1 MAVGR
6 ISGPLLKQ
14 NLLREGVNLA
24 FETDLLYL
32 DVNNQRI
39 GVNNSNPQFDLD
51 VGGTT
56 RSNLLEITS
65 QADIGSININ
75 GNTISTSASTLALG
89 TADNVVYQN
98 RLTIDYLDIE
108 GNRISSNAS
117 NANIELR
124 PNGTGSVEVYSNM
137 NVTGDIY
144 ATGNITADGTIT
156 IGDADTD
163 ELIFNAEVTSD
174 IIPAANNT
182 YSLGSDPTSGGAR
195 WNDVWVQTLNA
206 GTVVTDGLTVEGINL
221 TLRQGNIFYV
231 AENGS
236 DSFSGTHQNDP
247 FASVKH
253 ALSQASAGDTIHIY
267 PGIYTEEFPLTV
279 PVGVTVKGQGLRSV
293 QIQPTEATKYNDAFL
308 LNGESTVEEV
318 TITGFHSGGRYF
330 TITETTDSDTIKLNV
345 GTAPFAHTYVSGGT
359 VDFSDSTAPVT
370 VNNAVYDH
378 TTGILTLD
386 LDAPHDSYVG
396 HSVFIKDFVFSCN
409 GGNRTFPDNGYA
421 FRFAT
426 DFEVTTRSPYIRN
439 VTVITSGSTTTIED
453 PRGFNAGDA
462 GKGAYIDGAYATAA
476 SKEASMLF
484 HAVTFITPGV
494 DCIVATN
501 GVRIE
506 WLNSFSYFANRGLFA
521 FDSND
526 GLKGTGKTA
535 LRVSDVT
542 GVFAGGET
550 IEYYDTD
557 GVTLLASGT
566 IASVDADD
574 KFYITGKSTGFDL
587 PISRDPKS
595 IGAVNNAKTDTLIT
609 KYGTAS
615 LELDGVSSAAVSAQ
629 NDFGFATGDFSV
641 ETWVYCNAIPA
652 SDQFIF
658 DFRAGSASNI
668 APTVYTNNGDLIY
681 YVDGAARITGSGVI
695 SATTWHH
702 IAVTREGSSTKL
714 FVDGTQVGSTYTD
727 NNDYATAKPLII
739 GEDYASANGLTGYID
754 DFRVIKGKAV
764 YTTNFTAPTTQLYST
779 PETVLLLRFDSDD
792 STVVFED
799 VTLQAQDIRFSGG
812 ATATEFTLVDYT
824 DFGAEVRMIGS
835 ASVYG
840 NYGLWGDGP
849 GVIVYAIGQNLAY
862 IGNGKEVTNDTTTVI
877 QENEVVELNGAKV
890 RYNSVDHK
898 GDFRVGDLFYVNQE
912 TGEVTFT
919 ASTGIDSSAGL
930 VFSDGAN
937 TTTIQP
943 SGIDTGNWRIS
954 GNTIETISGDANFQ
968 AASNEI
974 NFNSN
979 VNIDGNVDVTG
990 DLTLAGDI
998 TIGDEAT
1005 DSLEII
1011 GGINSN
1017 VIPSENSTFT
1027 LGTVSKQ
1034 WSNVYTNNLYVD
1046 DIRITNNYITTTASN
1061 ADLELRAN
1069 GTGVIK
1075 IDNLSIDNFTISS
1088 DNDIILQPLSDY
1100 VKIDSTG
1107 ALKVPVGD
1115 EASRPSA
1122 ETGLIRFNT
1131 DRAVFEGYNGTGW
1144 IQLNGVYDL
1153 DLDTKVTAELT
1164 PGAND
1169 NIIRFDIAGTT
1180 IVTIDNTKLT
1190 APRIT
1195 VDEIE
1200 IDTNVITTITTNEDL
1215 NLQAQGTGS
1224 VVLENF
1230 AFNNNTITNIVNDSI
1245 TEFTSSGNG
1254 YFKINGTNG
1263 FVIPVG
1269 DNTNRP
1275 DPAFTETG
1283 MLRFNTADGRVEAYD
1298 GAVWG
1303 SVAGATGS
1311 ITRIDAEYLAVE
1323 TVLHLG

>member
-1 MAVGR
+1 
-6 ISGPLLKQ
+6 
-14 NLLREGVNLA
+14 
-24 FETDLLYL
+24 
-32 DVNNQRI
+32 
-39 GVNNSNPQFDLD
+39 
-51 VGGTT
+51 
-56 RSNLLEITS
+56 
-65 QADIGSININ
+65 
-75 GNTISTSASTLALG
+75 
-89 TADNVVYQN
+89 
-98 RLTIDYLDIE
+98 
-108 GNRISSNAS
+108 
-117 NANIELR
+117 
-124 PNGTGSVEVYSNM
+124 
-137 NVTGDIY
+137 
-144 ATGNITADGTIT
+144 
-156 IGDADTD
+156 
-163 ELIFNAEVTSD
+163 
-174 IIPAANNT
+174 
-182 YSLGSDPTSGGAR
+182 
-195 WNDVWVQTLNA
+195 
-206 GTVVTDGLTVEGINL
+206 
-221 TLRQGNIFYV
+221 
-231 AENGS
+231 
-236 DSFSGTHQNDP
+236 
-247 FASVKH
+247 
-253 ALSQASAGDTIHIY
+253 
-267 PGIYTEEFPLTV
+267 
-279 PVGVTVKGQGLRSV
+279 
-293 QIQPTEATKYNDAFL
+293 
-308 LNGESTVEEV
+308 
-318 TITGFHSGGRYF
+318 
-330 TITETTDSDTIKLNV
+330 
-345 GTAPFAHTYVSGGT
+345 
-359 VDFSDSTAPVT
+359 
-370 VNNAVYDH
+370 
-378 TTGILTLD
+378 
-386 LDAPHDSYVG
+386 
-396 HSVFIKDFVFSCN
+396 
-409 GGNRTFPDNGYA
+409 
-421 FRFAT
+421 
-426 DFEVTTRSPYIRN
+426 
-439 VTVITSGSTTTIED
+439 
-453 PRGFNAGDA
+453 
-462 GKGAYIDGAYATAA
+462 
-476 SKEASMLF
+476 
-484 HAVTFITPGV
+484 
-494 DCIVATN
+494 
-501 GVRIE
+501 
-506 WLNSFSYFANRGLFA
+506 
-521 FDSND
+521 
-526 GLKGTGKTA
+526 
-535 LRVSDVT
+535 
-542 GVFAGGET
+542 
-550 IEYYDTD
+550 
-557 GVTLLASGT
+557 
-566 IASVDADD
+566 
-574 KFYITGKSTGFDL
+574 
-587 PISRDPKS
+587 
-595 IGAVNNAKTDTLIT
+595 
-609 KYGTAS
+609 
-615 LELDGVSSAAVSAQ
+615 
-629 NDFGFATGDFSV
+629 
-641 ETWVYCNAIPA
+641 
-652 SDQFIF
+652 
-658 DFRAGSASNI
+658 
-668 APTVYTNNGDLIY
+668 
-681 YVDGAARITGSGVI
+681 
-695 SATTWHH
+695 
-702 IAVTREGSSTKL
+702 
-714 FVDGTQVGSTYTD
+714 
-727 NNDYATAKPLII
+727 
-739 GEDYASANGLTGYID
+739 
-754 DFRVIKGKAV
+754 
-764 YTTNFTAPTTQLYST
+764 
-779 PETVLLLRFDSDD
+779 
-792 STVVFED
+792 
-799 VTLQAQDIRFSGG
+799 
-812 ATATEFTLVDYT
+812 
-824 DFGAEVRMIGS
+824 MIGS